1 MADLSVLKN
10 IVRTGRVSSV
20 QRRDADPP
28 ASRSRT
34 RGNRRLYPGEL
45 KVIKNPAVHSG
56 KGSGARGRRAK
67 AAEAVKRH
75 FADHSH
81 AVKIAPWLPSPGDYV
96 FMPVYP
102 DGRRRRVRDWRDI
115 NNGAYRE
122 LG

>member
-20 QRRDADPP
+20 NA
-28 ASRSRT
+28 
-34 RGNRRLYPGEL
+34 GNRTARVTFEDKGQSPLVSGEL
-45 KVIKNPAVHSG
+45 KVIKNPPFIPAKGAAQRTESESG
-56 KGSGARGRRAK
+56 GSGE
-67 AAEAVKRH
+67 AA
-75 FADHSH
+75 FAAHSH
-81 AVKIAPWLPSPGDYV
+81 AVKIAPWLPS
-96 FMPVYP
+96 PVYP

>member
-20 QRRDADPP
+20 NA
-28 ASRSRT
+28 
-34 RGNRRLYPGEL
+34 GNRTARVTFEDKGQSPLVSGEL
-45 KVIKNPAVHSG
+45 KVIKNPPFIPAKGAAQRTEAESG
-56 KGSGARGRRAK
+56 GSGEAAFARPFARRQNSPVVAVAGR
-67 AAEAVKRH
+67 
-75 FADHSH
+75 
-81 AVKIAPWLPSPGDYV
+81 LC

>member
-20 QRRDADPP
+20 NA
-28 ASRSRT
+28 
-34 RGNRRLYPGEL
+34 GNRTARVTFEDKGQSPLVSGEL
-45 KVIKNPAVHSG
+45 KVIKNPPFIPAKGAAQRTESESGGSRLCRPFARRQNSPVVAV
-56 KGSGARGRRAK
+56 AGR
-67 AAEAVKRH
+67 
-75 FADHSH
+75 
-81 AVKIAPWLPSPGDYV
+81 LC